1 MGNIA
6 FSASIY
12 ARQRNRAQDNF
23 AWEEYR
29 ESVHDHL
36 TASLQEVE
44 EIARQRR
51 RSRNNPNG
59 KPQQLRIRDL
69 DECMNI
75 VTMAYAKTDER
86 EASIFT
92 D

>member
-1 MGNIA
+1 MENIA

-12 ARQRNRAQDNF
+12 SGQRKRAQDNF

-29 ESVHDHL
+29 ESVYDNL
-36 TASLQEVE
+36 TAYLQEVE

-69 DECMNI
+69 GECMNI
-75 VTMAYAKTDER
+75 VTMAYARTDER